1 MKQFEMPKIEIDRFE
16 LVDTIAASS
25 GNGSSSVDIIPSFD
39 LPDDEFSSPEK
50 KEAE

>member
-1 MKQFEMPKIEIDRFE
+1 MKQFEIPKFEIDRFE

-25 GNGSSSVDIIPSFD
+25 GNGSTVEVLPSFD
-39 LPDDEFSSPEK
+39 LPDDEFRSPEK